1 MQHTNWNKELEKAL
15 DKIKCR
21 VTKQPLYTAEEVFRA
36 EEMLEAQLK
45 PGMGLDLGSYRYY
58 PSARSKKFRSWRA
71 NDGSVLRVRTLHLI
85 IGWGD
90 SWKFEQFMDCAVMDD
105 FTEILVTKAEHRQHY
120 RDGVD
125 VV

>member
-1 MQHTNWNKELEKAL
+1 MQRTNWKKELEKAL
-15 DKIKCR
+15 DKIRCR
-21 VTKQPLYTAEEVFRA
+21 VTGQPMFTVSEVMKAEELL
-36 EEMLEAQLK
+36 EMAIK

-58 PSARSKKFRSWRA
+58 PSKRSKKFRSWRA
-71 NDGSVLRVRTLHLI
+71 SDGSELRVRTLHLI

-90 SWKFEQFMDCAVMDD
+90 SWKFEQFMDCACDDD
-105 FTEILVTKAEHRQHY
+105 FTAILVTKAEHRQHY